1 MRFGP
6 VNHVHSETMGT
17 NTDIKQ
23 GIWKVENTVIQV
35 LEPLMSLVLAGGGGY
50 DKDAVDL
57 LWKYLL
63 ATHAH
68 DSIHGSGDPKIK
80 TDNLNR
86 IAQAQCLAESLT
98 RRAADNLCRQ
108 IAFTGEEDDIHIV
121 VMNPTPVSPG

>member
-6 VNHVHSETMGT
+6 VNHIHSETMGT

-23 GIWKVENTVIQV
+23 GIWYAENKIIHI
-35 LEPLMSLVLAGGGGY
+35 LEPLTGMLKSMGVQS
-50 DKDAVDL
+50 DKDAMDL
-57 LWKYLL
+57 MWKYLL

-86 IAQAQCLAESLT
+86 LDQVSALANSLI
-98 RRAADNLCRQ
+98 RRAGEGALPSNQ
-108 IAFTGEEDDIHIV
+108 IHRSGCDSDRGNEHHS
-121 VMNPTPVSPG
+121 VSAQ

>member
-1 MRFGP
+1 
-6 VNHVHSETMGT
+6 
-17 NTDIKQ
+17 
-23 GIWKVENTVIQV
+23 
-35 LEPLMSLVLAGGGGY
+35 MSLVLAGGGGY

-98 RRAADNLCRQ
+98 RGRRIISAGRSLLPARKT
-108 IAFTGEEDDIHIV
+108 ISI
-121 VMNPTPVSPG
+121 SW